1 MKPTARCFQFLSLAA
16 LLLIVGCSRS
26 SAPLV
31 PASNGANAIAP
42 SAKFVNFTKLVNIGN
57 HRALFMHCA
66 GPARGVRIVFINGAG
81 DTLEVWSQVQQA
93 LSKKALTCS
102 YDPAGIGESAPMV
115 GKTTDLAQ
123 EASDLHALLAAAKIP
138 SPEYIV
144 GHSIGGSTAVYYAS
158 TYPSEVSGEVDLDP
172 TWLPVFA
179 IPILDQELRAA
190 HYSPGAVKRQMQS
203 VTSLGS
209 LPLRVLSHDPK
220 LGPAQSRAVD
230 RKLHKA
236 YPDFEHLWTE
246 GQVDIAHL
254 STVGTQHAVP
264 NSWHYVMLAAPKLT
278 IRTIEEVAG
287 LHP

>member
-1 MKPTARCFQFLSLAA
+1 MARCFCFLPLAA
-16 LLLIVGCSRS
+16 LLLIAGCSRTS
-26 SAPLV
+26 NPLL
-31 PASNGANAIAP
+31 PGSGAADAIAP
-42 SAKFVNFTKLVNIGN
+42 GAKFVNFTKLIKIGPG
-57 HRALFMHCA
+57 RALFMHCA
-66 GPARGVRIVFINGAG
+66 GPVNGVRIVFINGAG

-102 YDPAGIGESAPMV
+102 YDPAGIGQSGPMV

-138 SPEYIV
+138 KPEYIV

-158 TYPSEVSGEVDLDP
+158 TYSTEVSGEVDLDP
-172 TWLPVFA
+172 TWLPVFK

-190 HYSPGAVKRQMQS
+190 HYSPAAVKAQMQS

-220 LGPAQSRAVD
+220 LGPSQSKAVD
-230 RKLHKA
+230 RRLHKA

-246 GQVDIAHL
+246 GQAEIAAL
-254 STVGTQHAVP
+254 STVGTHHAVP
-264 NSWHYVMLAAPKLT
+264 NSWHYVMLAAPQLT
-278 IRTIEEVAG
+278 IRTIEQVAG
-287 LHP
+287 LTH

>member
-1 MKPTARCFQFLSLAA
+1 MRRIARCLPLLPLAA
-16 LLLIVGCSRS
+16 LLFVVGCSRG
-26 SAPLV
+26 SASLLPISN
-31 PASNGANAIAP
+31 PASALAP
-42 SAKFVNFTKLVNIGN
+42 SAKFVNFTKLVTIGKG
-57 HRALFMHCA
+57 RALFMHCA
-66 GPARGVRIVFINGAG
+66 GPVNGVRIVFINGAG

-102 YDPAGIGESAPMV
+102 YDPAGIGQSGPMV

-158 TYPSEVSGEVDLDP
+158 TYPTEVSGEVDLDP

-190 HYSPGAVKRQMQS
+190 HYSPAAVKAQMQS

-220 LGPAQSRAVD
+220 LGPSQSKAID
-230 RKLHKA
+230 RKLHKL

-246 GQVDIAHL
+246 GQAEIAAL
-254 STVGTQHAVP
+254 STVGTHHPVP
-264 NSWHYVMLAAPKLT
+264 NAWHYIMLAAPRLT
-278 IRTIEEVAG
+278 IRTIEQVAG
-287 LHP
+287 LTK

>member
-1 MKPTARCFQFLSLAA
+1 MARCFYVLPLAA
-16 LLLIVGCSRS
+16 LLVFAACSRS
-26 SAPLV
+26 SPSPL
-31 PASNGANAIAP
+31 PGSASNGVLAP
-42 SAKFVNFTKLVNIGN
+42 SAKFVNFTKLVKIG
-57 HRALFMHCA
+57 HGRALFMHCA

-102 YDPAGIGESAPMV
+102 YDPAGIGQSGPMV
-115 GKTTDLAQ
+115 GKTTDFAQ

-138 SPEYIV
+138 SPEYMV

-158 TYPSEVSGEVDLDP
+158 TYPNDVSGEVDLDL

-209 LPLRVLSHDPK
+209 LPLKVLSHDPK
-220 LGPAQSRAVD
+220 LGPSQSRAID
-230 RKLHKA
+230 RKLHKL

-254 STVGTQHAVP
+254 STVGTQYAVP
-264 NSWHYVMLAAPKLT
+264 NAWHYIMLAAPRLT
-278 IRTIEEVAG
+278 IRTIEKVAG
-287 LHP
+287 LDH